1 MLEDIK
7 NLLRITSNDFDDEIM
22 EMIAECKADLLLS
35 GLQTA
40 KVVETDDLIRRAI
53 KLYCKTHFGYQNPD
67 FDRNLASYQSLKSHL
82 MVSVEYGY
90 ELE

>member
-7 NLLRITSNDFDDEIM
+7 NLLRITSDDFDDEIM
-22 EMIAECKADLLLS
+22 EMIAECKSELLLS
-35 GLQTA
+35 GLKPE
-40 KVVETDDLIRRAI
+40 KVVETDELIRRAI